1 MAEILKKEFKEHS
14 HQKISK
20 IKEMQA
26 KYKDDLVQPREG
38 GEINPRY
45 VELYGAKHLNV
56 SSHDV
61 SQMAK
66 KSHRL
71 SQVLDRSRGPIKK
84 YY

>member
-1 MAEILKKEFKEHS
+1 MEILKKQFKEHS
-14 HQKISK
+14 HQPISK

-38 GEINPRY
+38 GEISPRY
-45 VELYGAKHLNV
+45 VELYGAKNLNV
-56 SSHDV
+56 DSSDV
-61 SQMAK
+61 ARMAK

-71 SQVLDRSRGPIKK
+71 AQILDKSRGQIKK